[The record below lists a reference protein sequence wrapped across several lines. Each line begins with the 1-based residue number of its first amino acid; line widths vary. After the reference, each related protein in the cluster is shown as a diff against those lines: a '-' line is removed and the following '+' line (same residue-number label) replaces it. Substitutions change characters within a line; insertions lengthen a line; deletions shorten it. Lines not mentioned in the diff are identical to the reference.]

1 MHDQSKD
8 QKSHAHHEHSHHD
21 CCGHD
26 HAHSHQEKHEH
37 SHHHS
42 AGHSHKHGEA
52 CGHNHAHGESCGH
65 DHHHH
70 NHAHDHHDHAHD
82 HHDCCDHD
90 HHHGHNHLS
99 AEECSS
105 LVSQAQESEDP
116 VEALDLLLIAGEG
129 FAHLGDAVGTAAVNG
144 LLAKKVPTLP
154 PLSKLKT
161 AQVAALKALE
171 LALIKNNEQAK
182 AALTQSV
189 ADLEEFDGEAR
200 EEVEPLLADVRK
212 ALAGIRTSGLK
223 SLLNKLKF

>member
-1 MHDQSKD
+1 MHDHSKD
-8 QKSHAHHEHSHHD
+8 QKSHSHHDHSHHD

-26 HAHSHQEKHEH
+26 HAHGHEEKHEH

-42 AGHSHKHGEA
+42 AGHTHKHD
-52 CGHNHAHGESCGH
+52 ESCGH
-65 DHHHH
+65 QHAHDDHH
-70 NHAHDHHDHAHD
+70 HAHDHHG
-82 HHDCCDHD
+82 CCEHD
-90 HHHGHNHLS
+90 HHHGHSHLS

-105 LVSQAQESEDP
+105 LVSQAQESDDP
-116 VEALDLLLIAGEG
+116 AEALDLLLIAGEG

-144 LLAKKVPTLP
+144 LLSKKIPTLP

-171 LALIKNNEQAK
+171 LALTKNNEQAK
-182 AALTQSV
+182 IALTQSV
-189 ADLEEFDGEAR
+189 AALEEFDGEAR

-212 ALAGIRTSGLK
+212 ALASIRTSGLK